1 MVFTVDK
8 SGDAEL
14 ARVIAPGDRHARRTH
29 GVLRGPLRGDHKWPA
44 DRLIAAHHGA
54 RDRAGLIVDHDGQ
67 LVGHGSALERY
78 DVPNYR
84 RAIVANLFYVITW
97 AKPGYEH
104 HLFHQP
110 HSLNPELSIGRGRG
124 RERRDQMVHRT

>member
-29 GVLRGPLRGDHKWPA
+29 GVLRGPLPRDHKWPA

-54 RDRAGLIVDHDGQ
+54 RDRAGLIVDHYGE

-78 DVPNYR
+78 DVPTDR
-84 RAIVANLFYVITW
+84 GAVVAHLLYVIPG
-97 AKPGYEH
+97 AKP
-104 HLFHQP
+104 
-110 HSLNPELSIGRGRG
+110 
-124 RERRDQMVHRT
+124 